1 MSTNQRVSRRTFVQ
15 GGFGAAAGMAVA
27 VHGGRSFSAR
37 AQDSKEVSFMNWD
50 TVAGTPIETVIKA
63 FEEASGYTVKIQ
75 PTPTTDYETKMRTL
89 LASGSPPDIMRINDD
104 FVRGYSLDNQ
114 LLDLN
119 PYIQSSG
126 INPDDYNEH
135 PYKFPI
141 QPDGQHTAWT
151 IGTQPSVIFYN
162 VDLFNEVGLALP
174 PGTWTSEGWNW
185 DTFLEA
191 AKALSI
197 PDERW
202 GALLSKDTSSE
213 TIYTV
218 NNGEPT
224 GIYSEDGTQF
234 TLANPAA
241 VEGMQWVA
249 DLTCVHNVQPPWG
262 NLAQDNAVN
271 QHFVSGRVAML
282 SSTFGFASYASQ
294 NAEFTWDIAPP
305 PAGKADQKTIATLI
319 DFVIPKTAKN
329 PDGAWELLNFM
340 GGPEGGKIF
349 AEAGVYV
356 PVHKEPSALIK
367 AVEGKSPAH
376 LELMVEATQHA
387 TNENFSKNI
396 QRARQ
401 IYRPELDLLWTCQ
414 KSAEEILPGIKEQVE
429 KALAGEI

>member
-1 MSTNQRVSRRTFVQ
+1 MSAHQRVSRRTFVQ
-15 GGFGAAAGMAVA
+15 GGFGAAAGLSLAA
-27 VHGGRSFSAR
+27 RSGRSFAAR
-37 AQDSKEVSFMNWD
+37 AQDNKEVSFMNWD
-50 TVAGTPIETVIKA
+50 TVAGTPIETAINA
-63 FEEASGYTVKIQ
+63 FQEASGYTVKIQ

-119 PYIQSSG
+119 PYIESSG
-126 INPDDYNEH
+126 LNPADYNEH

-162 VDLFNEVGLALP
+162 VDLFNEVGLTLP
-174 PGTWTSEGWNW
+174 PGTWTGENWTW

-191 AKALSI
+191 AMALSI
-197 PDERW
+197 ADERW
-202 GALLSKDTSSE
+202 GALLSKDTSAE

-241 VEGMQWVA
+241 IEGMQWVA
-249 DLTCVHNVQPPWG
+249 DLSCVHNAQPPFG
-262 NLAQDNAVN
+262 NLTQDNATN
-271 QHFVSGRVAML
+271 QYFVSGRVAML
-282 SSTFGFASYASQ
+282 SSTLGFASYATQ
-294 NAEFTWDIAPP
+294 NATFTWDIAPP

-319 DFVIPKTAKN
+319 DFVIPKDAKN
-329 PDGAWELLNFM
+329 PDGAWELLNFL
-340 GGPEGGKIF
+340 GGPDAGKIF
-349 AEAGVYV
+349 ADAGVYV
-356 PVHKEPSALIK
+356 PVHKEASALIK
-367 AVEGKSPAH
+367 PVEGKSPAH
-376 LELMVEATQHA
+376 LDLVVEATSHA

-414 KSAEEILPGIKEQVE
+414 KSAEEVLTGVKEQVE